1 MERQD
6 LMNIKWTIVIAISIT
21 LVYTAVLYLIYNSE
35 LPSWLH
41 SAVATLFAVMLGI
54 PVAIA
59 IYRLQQ
65 TDIARQERERHLQLL
80 SLELTS
86 VQHILRDDKRVHI
99 TTRNGRQF
107 KVQITNLEPIVLE
120 TAGKSGLFT
129 EQESFMMLD
138 LTGSM
143 RMWNKKTEALLNA
156 LNGVSD
162 DPALDSRIELF
173 MTNLDKSRSG
183 ILTGTTIL
191 SQRLDIKLKENVAE
205 YY

>member
-1 MERQD
+1 
-6 LMNIKWTIVIAISIT
+6 MNIKWPICIAIVIAI
-21 LVYTAVLYLIYNSE
+21 VYTVVLYLYSKSE
-35 LPSWLH
+35 CLNWLH
-41 SAVATLFAVMLGI
+41 SAVATLFAVLLGI
-54 PVAIA
+54 SVAIA
-59 IYRLQQ
+59 IYRSQQ
-65 TDIARQERERHLQLL
+65 TDLARQERERHLQLL
-80 SLELTS
+80 SLELTN

-99 TTRNGRQF
+99 TTRSGRQF

>member
-1 MERQD
+1 
-6 LMNIKWTIVIAISIT
+6 MNIKWPIVIAISIT

>member
-156 LNGVSD
+156 LNCMSD

-191 SQRLDIKLKENVAE
+191 SQRLGIKLKENVAE

>member
-6 LMNIKWTIVIAISIT
+6 LMNIKWPIVIAISIA

-65 TDIARQERERHLQLL
+65 TDLARQERERHLQLL
-80 SLELTS
+80 SLELTN
-86 VQHILRDDKRVHI
+86 VQHLLRDDKRVHI
-99 TTRNGRQF
+99 TTRSGRQF

-129 EQESFMMLD
+129 EHESFMMLD

-156 LNGVSD
+156 LNGMSD
-162 DPALDSRIELF
+162 DPALDSRIEWI

-191 SQRLDIKLKENVAE
+191 SQRLDIKLKENIAE

>member
-1 MERQD
+1 
-6 LMNIKWTIVIAISIT
+6 
-21 LVYTAVLYLIYNSE
+21 
-35 LPSWLH
+35 
-41 SAVATLFAVMLGI
+41 MLGI

>member
-1 MERQD
+1 
-6 LMNIKWTIVIAISIT
+6 MNIKWPICIAIVIAI
-21 LVYTAVLYLIYNSE
+21 VYTVVLYIYCKSE
-35 LPSWLH
+35 CLSWLH
-41 SAVATLFAVMLGI
+41 SAVATLFAVLLGI

-59 IYRLQQ
+59 IYRSQQ
-65 TDIARQERERHLQLL
+65 TDLARQERERHLQLL
-80 SLELTS
+80 SLELTN

-99 TTRNGRQF
+99 TTQSGRQF

-120 TAGKSGLFT
+120 TAGKSGLFAEHET
-129 EQESFMMLD
+129 FMMLD

-156 LNGVSD
+156 LNCMSD
-162 DPALDSRIELF
+162 DPALDSRIEWF

-191 SQRLDIKLKENVAE
+191 SQRLGIKLKEAVAQ

>member
-6 LMNIKWTIVIAISIT
+6 LMNIKWPIVIAISIT